1 MTKERIELGKRGE
14 GIATRFLED
23 KGYKILERNYKSKLG
38 EIDII
43 AQEDKTIC
51 FIEVKTRKTH
61 TTVSPQESVN
71 QDKQYQLSKTAL
83 TFLKTRSLLSLAHCR
98 FDVVSIILNEDK
110 TLEKITLIKN
120 AFYLNERYTY

>member
-1 MTKERIELGKRGE
+1 MSKAGIELGKKGE
-14 GIATRFLED
+14 EIAARYLGD

-43 AQEDKTIC
+43 AQEDNTIC

-83 TFLKTRSLLSLAHCR
+83 TFLKSRSLLSKRCR
-98 FDVVSIILNEDK
+98 FDVVSIILNEDE

>member
-23 KGYKILERNYKSKLG
+23 NGYKILEKNYKSKLG

-43 AQEDKTIC
+43 AQEDKTLV
-51 FIEVKTRKTH
+51 FVEVKTQKTH
-61 TTVSPQESVN
+61 TTGSPQESVN
-71 QDKQYQLSKTAL
+71 QDKQYQLSKAAI
-83 TFLKTRSLLSLAHCR
+83 TFLKSRSLLSKSCR

-110 TLEKITLIKN
+110 TLEEIKLIKN